1 MDAQNGRQ
9 QPGLW
14 RSGTRVETQA
24 GNATGDAIATG
35 PRVLETTGPPS
46 DVAEQSADIAGG
58 GTLAR
63 LKRRKHTH
71 THTHRRCKVIS
82 AWRKKHLL
90 PLSPT
95 TKICHCPLFRS
106 VCVSGMRAV
115 KQTSDRLTVIA
126 KRHVAII
133 LLTVGLLSGGR

>member
-24 GNATGDAIATG
+24 GNATGDAIAAS

-63 LKRRKHTH
+63 LKHRK
-71 THTHRRCKVIS
+71 HTHRRCKVIS

-95 TKICHCPLFRS
+95 TEICHCPLFRS

-115 KQTSDRLTVIA
+115 KQTSDRLIVIA

-133 LLTVGLLSGGR
+133 LLTVGLLSAGR